1 MVKSNKMIP
10 EEIIVYISDLENRK
24 DSLNKKARLKLAHLK
39 VLCTSGKMTNKIQ
52 QEYKALV
59 ELAKEPKELSIED
72 LTYDGDIE
80 DLLSDPSLSDTLPFL
95 MGKLIKVLNEEEPD
109 SNPPII
115 DRIMKTAT
123 NNHLDGE
130 KLYFGGNLE
139 KWFTIIKDNRQ
150 AKLTYTSLVIAG
162 DFGPVEHVDKMIET
176 YETVK
181 EENKKEEEMKN
192 DNVNEENKMD
202 EEAETVKEENKKE
215 EEEMKNEE
223 TKESSSEDS
232 SKRDNS
238 FTDNLLSAGKYAIAG
253 VAIVAAIYGIS
264 KFVEEKSSTDIEIP
278 DSIF

>member
-176 YETVK
+176 YETYLK

-192 DNVNEENKMD
+192 VNEEEMKNVNEEESSKED
-202 EEAETVKEENKKE
+202 KKEEETKDKKESSKEETVKEED
-215 EEEMKNEE
+215 KNE
-223 TKESSSEDS
+223 DS
-232 SKRDNS
+232 FVDNV
-238 FTDNLLSAGKYAIAG
+238 LSAAKYIAVG
-253 VAIVAAIYGIS
+253 AVIVGAAYGITKLIS
-264 KFVEEKSSTDIEIP
+264 NDEADIEIP